1 MAIGDYR
8 IERFSGGDT
17 VQQSNF
23 STTETQNIPLP
34 NPDEIWY
41 VERAFLAVA
50 ARADDPID
58 NSDASIH
65 LKVIGDFVPEV
76 SAGTSTAGPL
86 GANATASDS
95 TGEVVVAMDATNTNL
110 DEYVY
115 NEAFDTDWKW
125 EFHVSHNGDDSN
137 PFEYEWHGVL
147 TMRRVV

>member
-50 ARADDPID
+50 SKADDLID
-58 NSDASIH
+58 NDDARIH

-76 SAGTSTAGPL
+76 SGFD
-86 GANATASDS
+86 ATASDS
-95 TGEVVVAMDATNTNL
+95 SGGSIAGMSATNTTL

-115 NEAFDTDWKW
+115 NEAFDTDWTW
-125 EFHVSHNGDDSN
+125 EFHVEHDGDDTEQ
-137 PFEYEWHGVL
+137 FEYEWHGVL